1 MHKFKQ
7 KPIKQLFEVEEV
19 PDFNISEFMNSF
31 VHPSQTPVY
40 KTKNLVTP
48 SVHDKV
54 EKELLLF
61 SVKKLKYIT
70 IEEITAL
77 CTLTTMALNDSEF
90 TSPTRMIFYKKIKDL
105 LQSYKD
111 VIAKE
116 RATQTCDS
124 MKEFRLLSHQL
135 IVKEYMNV
143 YTPYRGLLLYHGLGS
158 GKTCSSIAIAE
169 GMKHYKNIV
178 VMCPA
183 SLETN
188 YIEELKKCGD
198 SIYNV
203 NQHWEWVANTNEAYE
218 KATQRMCVHLKNG
231 VWVNSEDEPNYDDF
245 PMDEQESIQN
255 QLKLMILTKYSF
267 IHYNGLSKNAR
278 VWKNLVRQAEMYGN
292 PFNNKV
298 IIVDEAHNL
307 ISRIVNVI
315 EVKSK
320 AESISMMLYNWLK
333 TAVNCRIIFLTGTPI
348 INYAH
353 EIAILY
359 NMLRGTT
366 EVFEFTVTELSKSAQ
381 EKINKLT
388 NVDYVHLNPPKL
400 FLTRSPHGFSLN
412 DNASMS
418 LVSTEEYSKSTDKA
432 FIESI
437 TSSIECTF
445 VKKHAYDALPANKE
459 EFDNQF
465 IDPQQNTIVNFE
477 QFQRRITGLTS
488 YFPDM
493 YSLMPELLPPI
504 VEFLPMNKYQYD
516 IYETT
521 RIKERMSEK
530 GKPKL
535 NLDDSTSSSTYRIYS
550 RLSCNFVFPN
560 DIARPSISTKK
571 QIANFDLAE
580 DEEKEEEKEDVGTS
594 IIECYKQLYTFFSKN
609 RADLETYSPKFHSI
623 CQKIMKMPKQ
633 LHLVYS
639 QFITMEG
646 LRIFSIVLSAIYG
659 YVEFD
664 LTKVNDKWV
673 IRNEIKK
680 SPKFVLYI
688 GSVDSDKREI
698 IRNIFNKN
706 MDAIPLELREYVA
719 EMTPITVFM
728 ITAAG
733 AEGISL
739 KRVQNVHIMEPYWNP
754 VRINQVIG
762 RARRI
767 CSHSD
772 MPKKEQ
778 HVNVFQYIMLLPKE
792 ISEGT
797 KSDTSK
803 RDKRPITTDEFLMEI
818 SSSKTQLITQ
828 FQNYIQKSSID
839 CFLHESNC
847 FSINTTNPN
856 DVTYHPDIKID
867 NLTGQISKI
876 PASLTVTHGAKKYD
890 IVFDKMNKEGEYVP
904 CSTNGVQFGY
914 LIESTPPKFAD
925 LDKKIIALNRTELG
939 NYLSQKFP

>member
-7 KPIKQLFEVEEV
+7 KPIKHLFEVEEV

-31 VHPSQTPVY
+31 VHPAQTPVY
-40 KTKNLVTP
+40 KTKNPATP
-48 SVHDKV
+48 SIHDTV

-77 CTLTTMALNDSEF
+77 CTLTTIALNESEF
-90 TSPTRMIFYKKIKDL
+90 TSPTRMIFYKKIKEL
-105 LQSYKD
+105 LQSYKE

-116 RATQTCDS
+116 RSTQTCDS
-124 MKEFRLLSHQL
+124 MKEFKLLSHQS
-135 IVKEYMNV
+135 IVKEFMNV

-169 GMKHYKNIV
+169 GMKHYKNIII
-178 VMCPA
+178 MCPA
-183 SLETN
+183 SLATN

-203 NQHWEWVANTNEAYE
+203 NQHWEWVANTNEAYD

-231 VWVNSEDEPNYDDF
+231 VWVNSEAEPNYADF
-245 PMDEQESIQN
+245 PMEEQESIQN

-278 VWKNLVRQAEMYGN
+278 VWKELIRQAEMYEN

-298 IIVDEAHNL
+298 VIVDEAHNL

-320 AESISMMLYNWLK
+320 INSISMMLYTWLK

-366 EVFEFTVTELSKSAQ
+366 EVFEFTVKELSKSAQ

-388 NVDYVHLNPPKL
+388 HVDYIHLNPPKL
-400 FLTRSPHGFSLN
+400 FLTRSPHGFLLK

-418 LVSTEEYSKSTDKA
+418 LVSTEEYSKSTDKD

-437 TSSIECTF
+437 TSEIECTF
-445 VKKHAYDALPANKE
+445 DKKHAYDALPASKE
-459 EFDNQF
+459 EFDKQF
-465 IDPQQNTIVNFE
+465 IDPQTNTIINFE

-493 YSLMPELLPPI
+493 YSLMPELLPPN

-521 RIKERMSEK
+521 RKKERLSEK
-530 GKPKL
+530 GKPA

-550 RLSCNFVFPN
+550 RLSCNFVFPL
-560 DIARPSISTKK
+560 DIVRPSISVKK
-571 QIANFDLAE
+571 QIANFDLAD
-580 DEEKEEEKEDVGTS
+580 DEEKEEEEQDVGTS
-594 IIECYKQLYTFFSKN
+594 IVECYKQLYTFFSKN

-623 CQKIMKMPKQ
+623 CQKIMKTPKQ

-673 IRNEIKK
+673 IRDEIKK

-706 MDAIPLELREYVA
+706 MDAIPSELHDYVST
-719 EMTPITVFM
+719 MTPITIFM

-792 ISEGT
+792 INEST

-803 RDKRPITTDEFLMEI
+803 LDRRHITTDEFLMEI

-828 FQNYIQKSSID
+828 FQNYIQKASID

-847 FSINTTNPN
+847 FSINTTNPY

-867 NLTGQISKI
+867 NLTGQLTKI
-876 PASLTVTHGAKKYD
+876 PSITVKQGTKSYE
-890 IVFDKMNKEGEYVP
+890 IVLDKTNTEGDYIP
-904 CSTNGVQFGY
+904 CSIKGVQFGY
-914 LIESTPPKFAD
+914 VTISKPLKFTD
-925 LDKKIIALNRTELG
+925 LDKNIIALTREELG
-939 NYLSQKFP
+939 KYLSEQFP